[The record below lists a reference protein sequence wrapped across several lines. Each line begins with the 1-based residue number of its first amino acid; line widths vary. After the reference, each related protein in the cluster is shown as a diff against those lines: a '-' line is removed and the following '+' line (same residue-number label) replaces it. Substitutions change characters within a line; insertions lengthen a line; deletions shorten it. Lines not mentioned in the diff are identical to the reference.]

1 MISHDHNF
9 KNIFL
14 DFPRESLD
22 WLLPEAM
29 THLGAVQSFE
39 FIRQEPKKQKLKD
52 GHLSLDMPILFRF
65 EKGEVV
71 LWLVEFQEDKQK
83 FSIHRLLR
91 YATDLMESHPKA
103 RVVPTVLFTRREKW
117 KKTVARELE
126 SRLGDRVFLH
136 FEYQLV
142 RLFDYEAQDH
152 YDVPNPVVKILLP
165 KMHYR
170 PEERGKVI
178 RKAWVGLYQL
188 TSLAMFD
195 KYVDFI
201 DTYAAISEDEKE
213 ALLKEI
219 TEEEDT
225 VMLAQHIKEKGIQE
239 GVILG
244 REEGILLGEKKGRVE
259 GSLVT
264 LRAMVVNASRQGL
277 AEDMIARI
285 AGLDVASVKK
295 ILNHEKVDIPL
306 DKLGLN

>member
-1 MISHDHNF
+1 VQNSCYLSQKGLTPFSPFSTTTGLQKRVKKGSDPFFSFFYHN
-9 KNIFL
+9 
-14 DFPRESLD
+14 R
-22 WLLPEAM
+22 
-29 THLGAVQSFE
+29 TT
-39 FIRQEPKKQKLKD
+39 
-52 GHLSLDMPILFRF
+52 
-65 EKGEVV
+65 EKG
-71 LWLVEFQEDKQK
+71 QK
-83 FSIHRLLR
+83 GVRPLFL
-91 YATDLMESHPKA
+91 

-117 KKTVARELE
+117 KKAVARELE

-244 REEGILLGEKKGRVE
+244 REEGVILGRQE
-259 GSLVT
+259 GVVMGRQEGI
-264 LRAMVVNASRQGL
+264 RAMVMNASRQGL
-277 AEDMIARI
+277 PEDMIARI

-306 DKLGLN
+306 DKLGLDS